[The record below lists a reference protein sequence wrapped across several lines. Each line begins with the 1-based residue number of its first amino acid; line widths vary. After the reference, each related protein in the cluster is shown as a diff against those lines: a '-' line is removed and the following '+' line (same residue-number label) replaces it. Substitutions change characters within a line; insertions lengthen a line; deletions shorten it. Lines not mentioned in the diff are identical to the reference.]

1 MAKITAIPAGN
12 ISAMVITVPNAKAT
26 PPAKQGTL
34 RFKRWQV
41 LAAMPAGSTVS
52 QYYAAARAA
61 VPGSIASNNP
71 KRAHA
76 LGFIVLSAP
85 TTK

>member
-1 MAKITAIPAGN
+1 MTKLTKAPLPVGN
-12 ISAMVITVPNAKAT
+12 IAQMVITVPNAKAT
-26 PPAKQGTL
+26 PPAKAGTL

-41 LAAMPAGSTVS
+41 LAQCTGQTVS
-52 QYYAAARAA
+52 QYYAAARKA

-71 KRAHA
+71 VRAHQ

-85 TTK
+85 K